1 MTVVVLD
8 ASAAV
13 EALLE
18 NDSGQ
23 VVRQRLAGHEVH
35 APYLIELEVTEALRR
50 AVRAGR
56 LSSDRGLDALDD
68 FADLAI
74 VPYPLGALHGRVW
87 ELGANLT
94 SYDAVYVALAEA
106 LEAPLVTCDARL
118 ARAPG
123 IEAAVEV
130 FASGD

>member
-1 MTVVVLD
+1 MVVLD

-13 EALLE
+13 EALLLR
-18 NDSGQ
+18 GAGHA
-23 VVRQRLAGHEVH
+23 VRERLAGHELHV
-35 APYLIELEVTEALRR
+35 PYLIELEVTEALRHT
-50 AVRAGR
+50 VRAGR
-56 LSSDRGLDALDD
+56 LSRDRALDALDD
-68 FADLAI
+68 FADLAV
-74 VPYPLGALHGRVW
+74 VPYPLGALRGRVW

-123 IEAAVEV
+123 IRAAVEV
-130 FASGD
+130 FSP